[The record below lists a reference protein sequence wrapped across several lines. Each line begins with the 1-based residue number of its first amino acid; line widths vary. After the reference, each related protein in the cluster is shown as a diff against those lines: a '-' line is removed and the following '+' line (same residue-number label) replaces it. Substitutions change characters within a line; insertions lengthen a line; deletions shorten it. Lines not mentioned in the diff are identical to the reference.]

1 MSEEEEREDGRAYK
15 ASQRTHQ
22 GLTRAPL
29 HPGQPGQP
37 GQARLASHFQYP
49 GMGEGEG
56 EHTQE
61 WHSLTKELDNIR
73 NHINLTKEHIDA
85 LNVRFAGYQNPPG
98 IYLSE
103 YDEWTQKLHKF
114 LTREQSIRER
124 LGDLGTVTQE
134 MNGITEDSSLGA
146 TGGLGHY
153 PVLEVL
159 ESPPADTCS
168 STASPR
174 PAPRSPYR
182 TFVRAHLGNHGRT
195 SVPVK
200 AGVTLRDALSKA
212 MKLRKLTPETC
223 EVYRCQD
230 SSKTPIYWDTDMTQL
245 EGDEIRVEVS
255 DNLPVTTRISHN
267 FVRKTFFS
275 LAFCECCRRLLFQG
289 FCCRTCGFKFHQKCA
304 KEVPKL
310 CQQVRMQKILAAA
323 MLAGEANMT
332 EEMVG
337 IIMPGMH
344 QGSGGGGGGSGF
356 VFPPNRG
363 PKISTRD
370 RSSSAPNV
378 CNVIGDGAT
387 LPESYRAPLRP
398 GGVVPGMVRMADHV
412 SPTTSP
418 TQGSSRSES
427 SSPTSVKPRARASS
441 ADDSSKKEVRHKG
454 EKRDTIEDWEIPI
467 DDIFIGPRIGA
478 GSFGTVYRGHW
489 HGAVAIKTL
498 NVRDPNPVQITAFR
512 NEVAVLRKTRHV
524 NVLLFMGCVSK
535 KGQLAIVT
543 QWCEGSSLYKH
554 LHVNEAKFELLNVIE
569 IARQTSQGMD
579 YLHAKNIIHRDLKS
593 NNIFLH
599 DDNFTV
605 KIGDFGLATVKSR
618 WSSSGQQAQQPT
630 GSILWMAPE
639 VIKMSDENP
648 YTFQSDVY
656 AFGIVLYELLTGTL
670 PYCHISDKDQILFM
684 VGCGFLKV
692 DMVKLRT
699 DVPKAL
705 RRLLMMCLSYS
716 RDERSSFRNVLVSLE
731 NLMSSLPKIH
741 RSLSEPILN
750 RTNLQNEDLFSA
762 SCSSPKT
769 PVNANMASFTFA
781 SAM

>member
-1 MSEEEEREDGRAYK
+1 M
-15 ASQRTHQ
+15 T
-22 GLTRAPL
+22 TPL
-29 HPGQPGQP
+29 
-37 GQARLASHFQYP
+37 LASIMARVDRQHFQYP
-49 GMGEGEG
+49 GMYEEREREGME
-56 EHTQE
+56 EHHHH
-61 WHSLTKELDNIR
+61 HSEYHNLARELENIQ
-73 NHINLTKEHIDA
+73 NHIKLTKEHIDA

-98 IYLSE
+98 IFISE
-103 YDEWTQKLHKF
+103 YEEWTQKLHRF
-114 LTREQSIRER
+114 TEREQSLKER
-124 LGDLGTVTQE
+124 LSDITSEVDRMAVSYNGGTEVESLVYSQME
-134 MNGITEDSSLGA
+134 VDSPPANSVEHTNAGLGA
-146 TGGLGHY
+146 TG
-153 PVLEVL
+153 
-159 ESPPADTCS
+159 
-168 STASPR
+168 SPR
-174 PAPRSPYR
+174 PTPRSPYR

-200 AGVTLRDALSKA
+200 QGVTLRDALSKA

-223 EVYRCQD
+223 AVYRCD
-230 SSKTPIYWDTDMTQL
+230 DTTKTPIYWDTDMTQL
-245 EGDEIRVEVS
+245 EGEEIRVEVS

-289 FCCRTCGFKFHQKCA
+289 FCCRTCGYKFHQKCA
-304 KEVPKL
+304 LRVPKL
-310 CQQVRMQKILAAA
+310 CQQVRMQKILVQA
-323 MLAGEANMT
+323 MLAGEPSAP
-332 EEMVG
+332 ESMVG
-337 IIMPGMH
+337 IIMPGLTQDMGR
-344 QGSGGGGGGSGF
+344 QATNQPF
-356 VFPPNRG
+356 VFPPGANSRV
-363 PKISTRD
+363 ISSRD

-378 CNVIGDGAT
+378 CNFITGEGVS
-387 LPESYRAPLRP
+387 LPEQYRAPLR
-398 GGVVPGMVRMADHV
+398 GGGGGGGIPGMVRLADHV
-412 SPTTSP
+412 SPATSP
-418 TQGSSRSES
+418 TKASRSES
-427 SSPTSVKPRARASS
+427 SSPTSVRPRARASS
-441 ADDSSKKEVRHKG
+441 ADDSSKKEVRQNRDRV
-454 EKRDTIEDWEIPI
+454 EKRETIEDWEIPI

-498 NVRDPNPVQITAFR
+498 NVRDPTPAQITAFR

-618 WSSSGQQAQQPT
+618 WSSSGQFKQQPT

-670 PYCHISDKDQILFM
+670 PYCHISNKDQILFM
-684 VGCGFLKV
+684 VGCGFLKPEL
-692 DMVKLRT
+692 VKLRT
-699 DVPKAL
+699 DTPKAL
-705 RRLLMMCLSYS
+705 KRLLENCLNYS
-716 RDERSSFRNVLVSLE
+716 RDERSNFRNVLVSLE

-762 SCSSPKT
+762 NCSSPKT
-769 PVNANMASFTFA
+769 PVNANLSSFTFA
-781 SAM
+781 SHV

>member
-1 MSEEEEREDGRAYK
+1 VDRA
-15 ASQRTHQ
+15 
-22 GLTRAPL
+22 
-29 HPGQPGQP
+29 
-37 GQARLASHFQYP
+37 HFHYP
-49 GMGEGEG
+49 GSYPGEDPAGG
-56 EHTQE
+56 ASE
-61 WHSLTKELDNIR
+61 WQLLSKELDNIR
-73 NHINLTKEHIDA
+73 NHIKLTKEHIDA

-103 YDEWTQKLHKF
+103 YDEWTQKLHRF
-114 LTREQSIRER
+114 LTREQNIRER
-124 LGDLGTVTQE
+124 LTDLGGPSDL
-134 MNGITEDSSLGA
+134 NGGVEELG
-146 TGGLGHY
+146 G
-153 PVLEVL
+153 LEVL
-159 ESPPADTCS
+159 ESPPADPS
-168 STASPR
+168 SATASPR

-182 TFVRAHLGNHGRT
+182 ALVRAHLGNHGRT

-223 EVYRCQD
+223 AVYRCRD
-230 SSKTPIYWDTDMTQL
+230 ASKTPIFWDTDITAL

-304 KEVPKL
+304 LRVPKL

-323 MLAGEANMT
+323 MLAGETGMA
-332 EEMVG
+332 ESMVG
-337 IIMPGMH
+337 IIMPGSSRLD
-344 QGSGGGGGGSGF
+344 QDSGGQDRGGPGF
-356 VFPPNRG
+356 VFPPSR
-363 PKISTRD
+363 PSKISTRD

-378 CNVIGDGAT
+378 CNVIGEGIV
-387 LPESYRAPLRP
+387 LPDSYRAPLRP
-398 GGVVPGMVRMADHV
+398 GGGGVPGMVRMADHV
-412 SPTTSP
+412 SPATSP

-427 SSPTSVKPRARASS
+427 SSPTSVRPRARASS
-441 ADDSSKKEVRHKG
+441 ADDSSKKEIRQNRDKG
-454 EKRDTIEDWEIPI
+454 ERKETIEDWEIPI

-498 NVRDPNPVQITAFR
+498 NVRDPTPGQVTAFR

-618 WSSSGQQAQQPT
+618 WSPTGQQAQQPT

-639 VIKMSDENP
+639 VIKMSEENP

-684 VGCGFLKV
+684 VGCGFLKA
-692 DMVKLRT
+692 DMMKLRT
-699 DVPKAL
+699 DTPKAL
-705 RRLLMMCLSYS
+705 RRLLDMCLSYS
-716 RDERSSFRNVLVSLE
+716 RDGRSSFRNVLVSLE

-741 RSLSEPILN
+741 KSLSEPILN
-750 RTNLQNEDLFSA
+750 RTNLQNEDLLTA

-769 PVNANMASFTFA
+769 PVNANMSSFTFA
-781 SAM
+781 SHV

>member
-1 MSEEEEREDGRAYK
+1 M
-15 ASQRTHQ
+15 
-22 GLTRAPL
+22 
-29 HPGQPGQP
+29 
-37 GQARLASHFQYP
+37 ARVDRQHFQYP
-49 GMGEGEG
+49 GMYEDRIKEGVH
-56 EHTQE
+56 EHHHHHQHQHHAE
-61 WHSLTKELDNIR
+61 YHSLSKELENIQ
-73 NHINLTKEHIDA
+73 NHIKLTKEHIDA

-98 IYLSE
+98 IFISE
-103 YDEWTQKLHKF
+103 YEEWTQKLHRF
-114 LTREQSIRER
+114 TMREQSLIER
-124 LGDLGTVTQE
+124 LSDITTEVDRVPYNGGTEVDNLVYSQ
-134 MNGITEDSSLGA
+134 
-146 TGGLGHY
+146 
-153 PVLEVL
+153 LEV
-159 ESPPADTCS
+159 ESPPANNTDQNVLGVGVNG
-168 STASPR
+168 SPK
-174 PAPRSPYR
+174 PAPR

-200 AGVTLRDALSKA
+200 QGVTLRDALSKA

-223 EVYRCQD
+223 AVYRCDD
-230 SSKTPIYWDTDMTQL
+230 STKTPIFWDTDMTQL
-245 EGDEIRVEVS
+245 EGLEIRVEVS

-289 FCCRTCGFKFHQKCA
+289 FCCRTCGYKFHQKCA
-304 KEVPKL
+304 LRVPKL
-310 CQQVRMQKILAAA
+310 CQQVRMQKIIVQA
-323 MLAGEANMT
+323 MLAGEPSAP
-332 EEMVG
+332 ESMVG
-337 IIMPGMH
+337 IIMPGLT
-344 QGSGGGGGGSGF
+344 QDLGRSNNPPF
-356 VFPPNRG
+356 VFPPGSN
-363 PKISTRD
+363 KNQISSRD

-378 CNVIGDGAT
+378 SNFITGDGVS
-387 LPESYRAPLRP
+387 LPEQYRAPIRGV
-398 GGVVPGMVRMADHV
+398 GGTGGIPGMVRLADHV
-412 SPTTSP
+412 SPAQSP
-418 TQGSSRSES
+418 TQVSCRSES
-427 SSPTSVKPRARASS
+427 NSPTSVRPRARASS
-441 ADDSSKKEVRHKG
+441 ADDSSKKEVRQNREKV
-454 EKRDTIEDWEIPI
+454 EKRETIEDWEIPI

-498 NVRDPNPVQITAFR
+498 NVRDPTPAQITAFR

-599 DDNFTV
+599 DDSYTV

-618 WSSSGQQAQQPT
+618 WSSSGQFKQQPT

-670 PYCHISDKDQILFM
+670 PYCHVSNKDQILFM
-684 VGCGFLKV
+684 VGCGFLKPELE
-692 DMVKLRT
+692 KLRT
-699 DVPKAL
+699 DTPKAL
-705 RRLLMMCLSYS
+705 RRLLENCLNYS
-716 RDERSSFRNVLVSLE
+716 RDERSNFRNVLVSLE

-762 SCSSPKT
+762 NCSSPKT
-769 PVNANMASFTFA
+769 PVNANLSSFTFA
-781 SAM
+781 SHV

>member
-1 MSEEEEREDGRAYK
+1 MARVDRQHFHYPSLYEEREGGGGATLPSTPEYF
-15 ASQRTHQ
+15 S
-22 GLTRAPL
+22 L
-29 HPGQPGQP
+29 
-37 GQARLASHFQYP
+37 AR
-49 GMGEGEG
+49 
-56 EHTQE
+56 
-61 WHSLTKELDNIR
+61 ELENIQ
-73 NHINLTKEHIDA
+73 NHIKLTKEHIDA
-85 LNVRFAGYQNPPG
+85 LNVRFAGHQNPPG
-98 IYLSE
+98 IFISE
-103 YDEWTQKLHKF
+103 YEEWTQKLHTF
-114 LTREQSIRER
+114 SQREASLKER
-124 LGDLGTVTQE
+124 LSDLRLEG
-134 MNGITEDSSLGA
+134 GGA
-146 TGGLGHY
+146 EETCGG
-153 PVLEVL
+153 EVA
-159 ESPPADTCS
+159 ESPPVA
-168 STASPR
+168 TAGVAGVAGSPH
-174 PAPRSPYR
+174 PGPRSPYR

-200 AGVTLRDALSKA
+200 QGVTLRDALSKA

-223 EVYRCQD
+223 AVYRCD
-230 SSKTPIYWDTDMTQL
+230 DTSKTPIYWDTDMTQL

-255 DNLPVTTRISHN
+255 DSLPVTTRISHN

-304 KEVPKL
+304 LRVPKL
-310 CQQVRMQKILAAA
+310 CQQVRMQKILVQA
-323 MLAGEANMT
+323 MLAGETSAP
-332 EEMVG
+332 ESLVG
-337 IIMPGMH
+337 IIMPGGTAGL
-344 QGSGGGGGGSGF
+344 QDSAPPF
-356 VFPPNRG
+356 VFPPTSRKG
-363 PKISTRD
+363 PQISSRD

-378 CNVIGDGAT
+378 CHIMAGGEAG
-387 LPESYRAPLRP
+387 LPEQYRAPLRAGP
-398 GGVVPGMVRMADHV
+398 GAGIPGMVRLADHV
-412 SPTTSP
+412 SPATSP
-418 TQGSSRSES
+418 TKAASRSES
-427 SSPTSVKPRARASS
+427 SSPTSTRPRARASS
-441 ADDSSKKEVRHKG
+441 ADDSSKKEVKAGRERG
-454 EKRDTIEDWEIPI
+454 EKRETIEDWEIPI

-498 NVRDPNPVQITAFR
+498 NVRDPTPAQITAFR

-554 LHVNEAKFELLNVIE
+554 LHVNEAKFELLNVLE

-618 WSSSGQQAQQPT
+618 WSSSGQFKQQPT

-639 VIKMSDENP
+639 VIKMCDENP

-656 AFGIVLYELLTGTL
+656 AFGIVLYELLTSTL
-670 PYCHISDKDQILFM
+670 PYCHVSNKDQILFM
-684 VGCGFLKV
+684 VGRGFLKP
-692 DMVKLRT
+692 DPAKLRPDT
-699 DVPKAL
+699 PKAL
-705 RRLLMMCLSYS
+705 RRLLETCLSYS
-716 RDERSSFRNVLVSLE
+716 RDNRSNFRNVLVSLE

-762 SCSSPKT
+762 NCSSPKT
-769 PVNANMASFTFA
+769 PVNANLSSFTFG
-781 SAM
+781 SHI